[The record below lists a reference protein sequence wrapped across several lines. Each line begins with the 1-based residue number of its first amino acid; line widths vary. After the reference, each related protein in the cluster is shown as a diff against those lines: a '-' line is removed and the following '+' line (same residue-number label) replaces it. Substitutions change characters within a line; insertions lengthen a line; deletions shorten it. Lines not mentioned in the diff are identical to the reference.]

1 MEWLEANPLPAECE
15 NCEEEDCYNCE
26 YAGKRWYL
34 SKKDE
39 LRIRRKGFIKAVER
53 LQRQISEIDQQLLSF
68 NDATSCAEKHD

>member
-26 YAGKRWYL
+26 HAGKRWYL

-39 LRIRRKGFIKAVER
+39 LRIRRKGLIKAVER

-68 NDATSCAEKHD
+68 NDATSCAEKYD